1 VWVSSEI
8 FEGQRLMQV
17 NLENPGLSRQGIFWD
32 FSNVFK
38 DLFIQCQAFKAL
50 LNG

>member
-1 VWVSSEI
+1 
-8 FEGQRLMQV
+8 MQV
-17 NLENPGLSRQGIFWD
+17 NLKILVFPDKEFSGI